1 MDVAIA
7 RSRESKFYSLLET
20 ADYKLLTLE
29 ITASLFWTIVLF
41 DMLKFVITIRIKVVA
56 LCTHAGFAYVPQVLG
71 FDQY

>member
-29 ITASLFWTIVLF
+29 ITASLFWTIVL
-41 DMLKFVITIRIKVVA
+41 
-56 LCTHAGFAYVPQVLG
+56 LCYVKICNN
-71 FDQY
+71 Y